1 MSTCDGDSD
10 SDSSEKGTP
19 EILSQS
25 DSTVTIPTSE
35 VDRITF
41 APFQT
46 YRCYGVD
53 IEFPVNRTPFPSQR
67 SVMTLVLK
75 SIRDYLYRSSNPCL
89 KTKMQ
94 FLNLQLEL
102 ERHSLCYVRRLLGSK
117 GSKRRKQD

>member
-102 ERHSLCYVRRLLGSK
+102 ERHTLCDVRRLLGSK
-117 GSKRRKQD
+117 

>member
-53 IEFPVNRTPFPSQR
+53 IEFPSQR

-102 ERHSLCYVRRLLGSK
+102 ERHSLCYVHRLLGSK
-117 GSKRRKQD
+117 